1 MEAWLS
7 GDTATAAAALDRYID
22 WTPAAATALL
32 ESVLNGDLFT
42 ICTTTDSV
50 SCTVILESNNIDCW
64 YLVLLLFRSVSC
76 ITPKY
81 GIV

>member
-7 GDTATAAAALDRYID
+7 GDTSTAAAALDRYID
-22 WTPAAATALL
+22 WTPAAATALQ

-50 SCTVILESNNIDCW
+50 SC
-64 YLVLLLFRSVSC
+64 LL
-76 ITPKY
+76 
-81 GIV
+81 